1 MRLVAGSTA
10 GPARTRTAANTSR
23 PKTPELPSGPPRNAG
38 CGNGLRIPSDG
49 SLRARGAEEDR
60 GSASRNRP
68 CPSLRQNSRLPER
81 VRATTSTSPSRS
93 ASAASTEARH
103 VRVSNCARAWPERLT
118 RSPVADE
125 MRRSTAPSPSKS
137 PARCTATGVEAARSG
152 EASLMGADHATRRA
166 TMIAWSPTM
175 SLSAHRYCRQPGAA
189 AGRPPWQ
196 VPSYLV
202 GGRSALPTDA
212 GRGLVLNQTLR

>member
-1 MRLVAGSTA
+1 MWRATSCSATVPRGSTA
-10 GPARTRTAANTSR
+10 RRRPSR
-23 PKTPELPSGPPRNAG
+23 RCASCRSSGP
-38 CGNGLRIPSDG
+38 
-49 SLRARGAEEDR
+49 RA
-60 GSASRNRP
+60 
-68 CPSLRQNSRLPER
+68 
-81 VRATTSTSPSRS
+81 SP
-93 ASAASTEARH
+93 ASTEARS

-125 MRRSTAPSPSKS
+125 MRKSTAPSPSKS
-137 PARCTATGVEAARSG
+137 PARCTATGVEATRSG

-175 SLSAHRYCRQPGAA
+175 SLSARRYCRQPGSA

-196 VPSYLV
+196 VPSYRV